1 VHARVSYI
9 DAESGDRIDGVIEQ
23 VESDVLPQLK
33 DQDGF
38 KGFTVLADRSSG
50 RLIGISFWES
60 EEALSGSEEVA
71 DQARQ
76 EAAETA
82 GSPEPRVERYEVA
95 IDVME

>member
-1 VHARVSYI
+1 MHARVSYI
-9 DAESGDRIDGVIEQ
+9 DAESGDRIDGVIEK
-23 VESDVLPQLK
+23 VESDVVPQLK

-60 EEALSGSEEVA
+60 EDALQASEEVA
-71 DQARQ
+71 DQSRKQ
-76 EAAETA
+76 AAEAA